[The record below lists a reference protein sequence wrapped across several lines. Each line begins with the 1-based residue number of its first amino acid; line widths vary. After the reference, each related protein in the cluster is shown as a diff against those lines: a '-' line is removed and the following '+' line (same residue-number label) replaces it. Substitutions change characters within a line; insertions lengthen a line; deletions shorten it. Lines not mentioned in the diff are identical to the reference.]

1 MQVPY
6 ASSSG
11 ALETVR
17 HLNRRVQRLET
28 RFGVPEDVN
37 ARAMSEAVRRAS
49 YDDVD
54 LLYEACERLGVEGVV
69 EAEALHPLLD
79 ENASAALVRL
89 CELCDEV
96 LEEWGLGG

>member
-54 LLYEACERLGVEGVV
+54 LLFGAFGRLGLKGVV
-69 EAEALHPLLD
+69 EAEVLHPLLD
-79 ENASAALVRL
+79 GAEAAVLERL
-89 CELCDEV
+89 CELCDEI
-96 LEEWGLGG
+96 LEEWGLDG